1 MARRVR
7 HPDGFNG
14 GREACAES
22 RSVGGV
28 PTEDAPPARAGIRN
42 MQVMAR
48 PRIRR
53 RRHDSTSTSRSTAE
67 LRRAAAWM
75 EYLAATRDA
84 PEGSY
89 ADAEDQAWQQL
100 QRRLQRND
108 ARAQTM
114 SQTS

>member
-1 MARRVR
+1 
-7 HPDGFNG
+7 
-14 GREACAES
+14 
-22 RSVGGV
+22 
-28 PTEDAPPARAGIRN
+28 
-42 MQVMAR
+42 
-48 PRIRR
+48 
-53 RRHDSTSTSRSTAE
+53 
-67 LRRAAAWM
+67 M